1 METPADPPVTV
12 SGTCERA
19 LLPPERSKQEAGP
32 QYHIPVFSNSKLGQ
46 QEQEQQPK
54 PSWPT
59 AAYPA
64 GAPKDEHRKA
74 QPLKDGLKGIKEKTI
89 HVLFGKQR

>member
-12 SGTCERA
+12 SGACERA
-19 LLPPERSKQEAGP
+19 LPPPESSKQEAGP
-32 QYHIPVFSNSKLGQ
+32 QYHTLSSPTPSLVSKYRSSSQSHHGQ
-46 QEQEQQPK
+46 RLLIQLERLK
-54 PSWPT
+54 V
-59 AAYPA
+59 
-64 GAPKDEHRKA
+64 EHRKA